1 MTIAR
6 TIMPI
11 TPVSLAIQAAL
22 QTKIGQKTKPLGSLG
37 KVEAVAEKLGLIQNT
52 LSPALKNPTV
62 LIFAG
67 DHGVAHAGVS
77 AFPQAVTAQMVF
89 NFLRGGAAINVFA
102 KTSGM
107 QLKIVNSGVA
117 EVITDFSTH
126 PDFINTP
133 IALGTKNFSTEAAMS
148 AGQAQQALA
157 AGAAIVRQL
166 AEGGCN
172 AISFGEMGIANTSSA
187 ACIISRLTGLPLE
200 QCVGRGTGVDDAG
213 LSRKL
218 SVLQSAMNLHIAAK
232 IPLDVL
238 AAFGGFEI
246 AMMTGAYLEAA
257 RQKMLI
263 LVDGFITTS
272 ALLVASQIA
281 PAVLDYCLFSHL
293 SHEAGHRAVLAHL
306 KADPLLQLDLRLGE
320 GTGAALAYPLVV
332 AAAAFLNDMA
342 SFASAGVSEKS
353 E

>member
-1 MTIAR
+1 MTIAFN
-6 TIMPI
+6 IPS
-11 TPVSLAIQAAL
+11 PSLALQPAL
-22 QTKIGQKTKPLGSLG
+22 QNKINQKTKPLGSLG
-37 KVEAVAEKLGLIQNT
+37 KLEAVALKLGLIQNT
-52 LSPALKNPTV
+52 LEPVLTKPAV
-62 LIFAG
+62 VIFAG
-67 DHGVAHAGVS
+67 DHGVAQSGVS

-89 NFLRGGAAINVFA
+89 NFLRGDAAINVFA

-117 EVITDFSTH
+117 EAITDFVDH

-133 IALGTKNFSTEAAMS
+133 IGLGTKNFATEAAMS
-148 AGQAQQALA
+148 AVEVQQALD
-157 AGAAIVRQL
+157 AGAALVQRL
-166 AEGGCN
+166 AVGGCN
-172 AISFGEMGIANTSSA
+172 VISFGEMGIANTSAA
-187 ACIISRLTGLPLE
+187 ACIISRLAQLPFE

-213 LSRKL
+213 LARKL
-218 SVLQSAMNLHIAAK
+218 AVLQGAMILHSSAQS
-232 IPLDVL
+232 PLDVL

-257 RQKMLI
+257 QQKMLI

-272 ALLVASQIA
+272 ALLVASQMA
-281 PAVLDYCLFSHL
+281 PTVLDYCVFSHL

-353 E
+353 A

>member
-1 MTIAR
+1 MTL
-6 TIMPI
+6 
-11 TPVSLAIQAAL
+11 SLLQTAL
-22 QTKIGQKTKPLGSLG
+22 QTTIDQKTKPLGSLG
-37 KVEAVAEKLGLIQNT
+37 KVEALALKLGLIQGT
-52 LSPALKNPTV
+52 LTPALKQPAIV
-62 LIFAG
+62 IFAG
-67 DHGVAHAGVS
+67 DHGIAHAGVS

-107 QLKIVNSGVA
+107 HLKIVNSGVA
-117 EVITDFSTH
+117 QGISDFAGH

-133 IALGTKNFSTEAAMS
+133 IAQGTKNFATQAAMS
-148 AGQAQQALA
+148 TGQAQQALE
-157 AGAAIVRQL
+157 AGAAVVREL
-166 AEGGCN
+166 AKDNCN
-172 AISFGEMGIANTSSA
+172 VIGLGEMGIANTSAA
-187 ACIISRLTGLPLE
+187 ACIISRLANIPLE

-213 LSRKL
+213 LAQKL
-218 SVLQSAMNLHIAAK
+218 SVLQSAMSLHSAAQS
-232 IPLDVL
+232 PLDVL

-263 LVDGFITTS
+263 IVDGFITTS
-272 ALLVASQIA
+272 ALLVASQMA
-281 PAVLDYCLFSHL
+281 PTVLDYCVYSHL

-342 SFASAGVSEKS
+342 SFAGAGVSEKS
-353 E
+353 A

>member
-1 MTIAR
+1 MTISPMQ
-6 TIMPI
+6 T
-11 TPVSLAIQAAL
+11 AL
-22 QTKIGQKTKPLGSLG
+22 QAKIDQKTKPLGSLG
-37 KVEAVAEKLGLIQNT
+37 KLEAIALKLGLIQNT
-52 LSPALKNPTV
+52 LSPALKNPAIV
-62 LIFAG
+62 IFAG
-67 DHGVAHAGVS
+67 DHGIAHSGVS

-107 QLKIVNSGVA
+107 ALKIVNSGVA
-117 EVITDFSTH
+117 ETIKDFANH

-133 IALGTKNFSTEAAMS
+133 IALGTKSFATEAAMS
-148 AGQAQQALA
+148 ADQAQQALA
-157 AGAAIVRQL
+157 AGAAVVRQL
-166 AEGGCN
+166 SAGGCN
-172 AISFGEMGIANTSSA
+172 VIGFGEMGIANTSAA
-187 ACIISRLTGLPLE
+187 ACIISRLAGLPLE

-213 LSRKL
+213 LARKL
-218 SVLQSAMNLHIAAK
+218 AVLQGAMTLHSAAK
-232 IPLDVL
+232 KPLDVL

-246 AMMTGAYLEAA
+246 AMMTGAYLEAIK
-257 RQKMLI
+257 QKMLI
-263 LVDGFITTS
+263 IVDGFITTS
-272 ALLVASQIA
+272 ALLVASQMT
-281 PAVLDYCLFSHL
+281 PAVLDYCVYSHL

-353 E
+353 A

>member
-1 MTIAR
+1 MTIS
-6 TIMPI
+6 P
-11 TPVSLAIQAAL
+11 IQAAL
-22 QTKIGQKTKPLGSLG
+22 QDKINQKTKPLGSLG
-37 KVEAVAEKLGLIQNT
+37 KIEAIALKLGLIQNT
-52 LSPALKNPTV
+52 LSPTLKNPAIV
-62 LIFAG
+62 IFAG

-117 EVITDFSTH
+117 QVISDFADH
-126 PDFINTP
+126 RDFINTP
-133 IALGTKNFSTEAAMS
+133 IALGTKNFSSESAMTAA
-148 AGQAQQALA
+148 QAQQALE

-166 AEGGCN
+166 AEDGCN
-172 AISFGEMGIANTSSA
+172 IIGFGEMGIANTSSA
-187 ACIISRLTGLPLE
+187 ACIISRLAKLPLE

-213 LSRKL
+213 LARKL
-218 SVLQSAMNLHIAAK
+218 TVLQSAMNLHTAAK
-232 IPLDVL
+232 SPLEVL

-246 AMMTGAYLEAA
+246 AMMTGAYIEAA

-263 LVDGFITTS
+263 IVDGFITTS
-272 ALLVASQIA
+272 ALLVASQMT
-281 PAVLDYCLFSHL
+281 PTVLDYCVYSHL
-293 SHEAGHRAVLAHL
+293 SHEAGHRAVLTYL

-320 GTGAALAYPLVV
+320 GTGAALAYPLVI

>member
-1 MTIAR
+1 MNT
-6 TIMPI
+6 
-11 TPVSLAIQAAL
+11 AIHAAL
-22 QTKIGQKTKPLGSLG
+22 QTKIDQKTKPLGSLG
-37 KVEAVAEKLGLIQNT
+37 KVEAIALKLGLIQNT
-52 LSPALKNPTV
+52 LSPTLHNPAIV
-62 LIFAG
+62 IFAG

-107 QLKIVNSGVA
+107 QLKIVNAGVA
-117 EVITDFSTH
+117 EVISDFANH
-126 PDFINTP
+126 PDFINAP
-133 IALGTKNFSTEAAMS
+133 IAQGTKNFASEPAMS
-148 AGQAQQALA
+148 ADQAQQALE

-166 AEGGCN
+166 AAGGCN
-172 AISFGEMGIANTSSA
+172 VIGFGEMGIANTSAA
-187 ACIISRLTGLPLE
+187 ACIISRLANLPLE

-213 LSRKL
+213 MARKL
-218 SVLQSAMNLHIAAK
+218 AVLQSAMTLHSAAQS
-232 IPLDVL
+232 PLDVL

-257 RQKMLI
+257 KQKMLI
-263 LVDGFITTS
+263 IVDGFITTS

-281 PAVLDYCLFSHL
+281 PVVLDYCVYSHL
-293 SHEAGHRAVLAHL
+293 SHEAGHRAVLAYL
-306 KADPLLQLDLRLGE
+306 KAEPLLQLDLRLGE

-353 E
+353 AS

>member
-1 MTIAR
+1 MTISPMQ
-6 TIMPI
+6 T
-11 TPVSLAIQAAL
+11 AL
-22 QTKIGQKTKPLGSLG
+22 QAKIDQKTKPLGSLG
-37 KVEAVAEKLGLIQNT
+37 KLEAIALKLGLIQNT
-52 LSPALKNPTV
+52 LSPALKNPAIV
-62 LIFAG
+62 IFAG
-67 DHGVAHAGVS
+67 DHGIAHSGVS

-107 QLKIVNSGVA
+107 ALKIVNSGVA
-117 EVITDFSTH
+117 EVISGFADH
-126 PDFINTP
+126 KDFINTP
-133 IALGTKNFSTEAAMS
+133 IAQGTQNFASQPAMS
-148 AGQAQQALA
+148 ASHVQQALE

-166 AEGGCN
+166 AASGCN
-172 AISFGEMGIANTSSA
+172 VIGFGEMGIANTSAA
-187 ACIISRLTGLPLE
+187 ACIISRLAGLPLE

-213 LSRKL
+213 LAHKL
-218 SVLQSAMNLHIAAK
+218 TVLQGAMTLHRSAQN
-232 IPLDVL
+232 PLDVL

-263 LVDGFITTS
+263 IVDGFITTS
-272 ALLVASQIA
+272 ALLVASQMS
-281 PAVLDYCLFSHL
+281 PTVLDYCIYSHL
-293 SHEAGHRAVLAHL
+293 SHESGHRAVLAHL

-342 SFASAGVSEKS
+342 SFASAGVSEKC
-353 E
+353 

>member
-1 MTIAR
+1 MTI
-6 TIMPI
+6 
-11 TPVSLAIQAAL
+11 SLIQVAL
-22 QTKIGQKTKPLGSLG
+22 QEKINQKTKPLGSLG
-37 KVEAVAEKLGLIQNT
+37 KIEAIALKLGLIQNT
-52 LSPALKNPTV
+52 LEPVLQNPTIV
-62 LIFAG
+62 IFAG
-67 DHGVAHAGVS
+67 DHGIASSGVS
-77 AFPQAVTAQMVF
+77 VFPQTVTAQMVF

-117 EVITDFSTH
+117 EVITDFADH

-133 IALGTKNFSTEAAMS
+133 IALSTKNFATEAAMS
-148 AGQAQQALA
+148 VALAQQALG
-157 AGAAIVRQL
+157 AGAAVVRKL
-166 AEGGCN
+166 AENGCN
-172 AISFGEMGIANTSSA
+172 IVGLGEMGIANTSSA
-187 ACIISRLTGLPLE
+187 ACIISRLAGIPIE

-213 LSRKL
+213 LARKL
-218 SVLQSAMNLHIAAK
+218 AVLQGAMQLHTAAQS
-232 IPLDVL
+232 PLDVL

-263 LVDGFITTS
+263 VVDGFITTS

-281 PAVLDYCLFSHL
+281 PTVLDYCVYSHL

-353 E
+353 R

>member
-1 MTIAR
+1 MNT
-6 TIMPI
+6 
-11 TPVSLAIQAAL
+11 AIRSDL
-22 QTKIGQKTKPLGSLG
+22 QTKIDQKTKPLGSLG
-37 KVEAVAEKLGLIQNT
+37 KVEAIAQRLGMIQNT
-52 LSPALKNPTV
+52 LSPTLKNPAIV
-62 LIFAG
+62 IFAG
-67 DHGVAHAGVS
+67 DHGIAHSGVS

-107 QLKIVNSGVA
+107 ALKIVNSGVA
-117 EVITDFSTH
+117 EVISDFADH
-126 PDFINTP
+126 KDFINTP
-133 IALGTKNFSTEAAMS
+133 IAQGTQNFASQPAMS
-148 AGQAQQALA
+148 ASHVQQALE

-166 AEGGCN
+166 ADGGCN
-172 AISFGEMGIANTSSA
+172 VIGFGEMGIANTSAA
-187 ACIISRLTGLPLE
+187 ACIISRLAQLPLE

-213 LSRKL
+213 LARKL
-218 SVLQSAMNLHIAAK
+218 AVLQSAMTLHNAAK
-232 IPLDVL
+232 KPLDVL

-263 LVDGFITTS
+263 IVDGFITTS
-272 ALLVASQIA
+272 ALLVASQIT
-281 PAVLDYCLFSHL
+281 PAVLDYCVYSHL
-293 SHEAGHRAVLAHL
+293 SHEAGHRVVLAHL

-342 SFASAGVSEKS
+342 SFASAGVSEKC
-353 E
+353 

>member
-1 MTIAR
+1 MTI
-6 TIMPI
+6 
-11 TPVSLAIQAAL
+11 SLIQTAL
-22 QTKIGQKTKPLGSLG
+22 KDKINQKTKPLGSLG
-37 KVEAVAEKLGLIQNT
+37 KVEAIAQRLGTIQNT
-52 LSPALKNPTV
+52 LSPTLKNPAIV
-62 LIFAG
+62 IFAG

-117 EVITDFSTH
+117 EVISDFADH
-126 PDFINTP
+126 KDFINTP
-133 IALGTKNFSTEAAMS
+133 IALGTKNFAIEAAMS
-148 AGQAQQALA
+148 AGLAQQALE
-157 AGAAIVRQL
+157 AGAAVVRQL

-172 AISFGEMGIANTSSA
+172 VIGFGEMGIANTSAA
-187 ACIISRLTGLPLE
+187 ACIISRLAGLPLE

-213 LSRKL
+213 LARKL
-218 SVLQSAMNLHIAAK
+218 SVLQNAMALHTSAQN
-232 IPLDVL
+232 PLDVL

-263 LVDGFITTS
+263 IVDGFITTS
-272 ALLVASQIA
+272 ALLVTSQMS
-281 PAVLDYCLFSHL
+281 PTVLDYCIYSHL
-293 SHEAGHRAVLAHL
+293 SHEAGHRAVLTHL

>member
-1 MTIAR
+1 MNT
-6 TIMPI
+6 
-11 TPVSLAIQAAL
+11 AIHAAL
-22 QTKIGQKTKPLGSLG
+22 QTKIDQKTKPLGSLG
-37 KVEAVAEKLGLIQNT
+37 KVEAIALKLGLIQNT
-52 LSPALKNPTV
+52 LSPTLQNPAIV
-62 LIFAG
+62 IFAG

-107 QLKIVNSGVA
+107 QLKIVNAGVA
-117 EVITDFSTH
+117 EVISDFANH
-126 PDFINTP
+126 PDFINAP
-133 IALGTKNFSTEAAMS
+133 IAQGTKNFASEPAMS
-148 AGQAQQALA
+148 AGQAQQALE

-166 AEGGCN
+166 AAGDCN
-172 AISFGEMGIANTSSA
+172 VIGFGEMGIANTSAA
-187 ACIISRLTGLPLE
+187 ACIISRLANLPLE

-213 LSRKL
+213 LARKL
-218 SVLQSAMNLHIAAK
+218 AVLQSAMALHGASQS
-232 IPLDVL
+232 PLDVL

-257 RQKMLI
+257 EQKMLI
-263 LVDGFITTS
+263 IVDGFITTS
-272 ALLVASQIA
+272 ALLVASQIT
-281 PAVLDYCLFSHL
+281 PSVLDYCAYSHL

-353 E
+353 A

>member
-1 MTIAR
+1 MTISPMQ
-6 TIMPI
+6 T
-11 TPVSLAIQAAL
+11 AL
-22 QTKIGQKTKPLGSLG
+22 QAKIDQKTKPLGSLG
-37 KVEAVAEKLGLIQNT
+37 KLEATALKLGLIQNT
-52 LSPALKNPTV
+52 LSPALKNPAIV
-62 LIFAG
+62 IFAG
-67 DHGVAHAGVS
+67 DHGIAHSGVS

-107 QLKIVNSGVA
+107 ALKIVNSGVA
-117 EVITDFSTH
+117 ETITDFANH

-133 IALGTKNFSTEAAMS
+133 IALGTKSFATEAAMS
-148 AGQAQQALA
+148 AAQAQQALE
-157 AGAAIVRQL
+157 AGAAVVRQL
-166 AEGGCN
+166 AASGCN
-172 AISFGEMGIANTSSA
+172 VIGFGEMGIANTSAA
-187 ACIISRLTGLPLE
+187 ACIISRLAKLPLE

-213 LSRKL
+213 LARKL
-218 SVLQSAMNLHIAAK
+218 AVLQGAMALHSSAQS
-232 IPLDVL
+232 PQGVL

-257 RQKMLI
+257 QQKMLI
-263 LVDGFITTS
+263 IVDGFITTS
-272 ALLVASQIA
+272 ALLVASQMA
-281 PAVLDYCLFSHL
+281 PAVLDYCVYSHL

-353 E
+353 T